1 MSKSGAAGIAAA
13 DRPRMSREAVV
24 ALVFLVLITVFLN
37 ADMNL
42 LYPNAV
48 FIEKDLGINDAQ
60 LGAVSSAFIII
71 GAAVTLLWGYLT
83 DFASRKKLLLF
94 TVLLG
99 EIPCFMTAFSQTYG
113 QLYFWR
119 SLTGL
124 GIGGII
130 PITYSLL
137 SDYFSPSERGLANT
151 WINMVT
157 GLGVVL
163 GMLAAG
169 FIGPVYGWRLP
180 FILAAV
186 PNFVLVPLFYFFVKE
201 PRRGESEPELRAL
214 LRGETV
220 GAGAG
225 GRTGAG
231 GRSAEANHLRPNYLA
246 MARVK
251 TNILSFIQGIPGSV
265 PWGVL
270 TFAIPIYFVRE
281 RGFSVQAATM
291 MMMVFGAGVL
301 AGGFA
306 GGLIGTKL
314 YNIRR
319 SLMPI
324 FLGVVVYVG
333 MFMAYGVVAYPARA
347 GMSFAEMLGPVI
359 MAFLTGFV
367 ASMVGPNPKTIL
379 MNVNLPENRGSIS
392 SIFNLTDSIG
402 NGAGPFLGG
411 LLSVH
416 FGMTRALYIAIS
428 FWALC
433 GFWWFFVART
443 EPRDEEAVRRNM
455 RERAERMGAAPT
467 GAAAGPTG
475 GAPVARG

>member
-1 MSKSGAAGIAAA
+1 MG
-13 DRPRMSREAVV
+13 REARV
-24 ALVFLVLITVFLN
+24 ALTFLVLITVFLN

-71 GAAVTLLWGYLT
+71 GAAVTILWGYLT
-83 DFASRKKLLLF
+83 DFGSRKKLLVF

-99 EIPCFMTAFSQTYG
+99 EIPCAMTAFAQTYG

-151 WINMVT
+151 WVNTVS

-169 FIGPVYGWRLP
+169 FIGPVHGWRLP
-180 FILAAV
+180 FLLAAA
-186 PNFVLVPLFYFFVKE
+186 PNFILVPLFYFFVKE
-201 PRRGESEPELRAL
+201 PKRGEAEPELRSL
-214 LRGETV
+214 LRGEV
-220 GAGAG
+220 GGSGPGVPASGA
-225 GRTGAG
+225 
-231 GRSAEANHLRPNYLA
+231 EQLRPNYLV
-246 MARVK
+246 MARVR
-251 TNILSFIQGIPGSV
+251 TNVLSFIQGIPGSV

-301 AGGFA
+301 AGGFV

-314 YNIRR
+314 YNTRR

-324 FLGVVVYVG
+324 YLGLVVYVG
-333 MFMAYGVVAYPARA
+333 MFLAYAVVAYPARA
-347 GMSFAEMLGPVI
+347 GMSLRQLLGPVTL
-359 MAFLTGFV
+359 AFLAGFV
-367 ASMVGPNPKTIL
+367 ASQVGPNPKTIL

-433 GFWWFFVART
+433 GFWWFFVAGT
-443 EPRDEEAVRRNM
+443 APRDEEAVRRAM
-455 RERAERMGAAPT
+455 RERAERMGT
-467 GAAAGPTG
+467 GAVTTVDPARAAMPTVG
-475 GAPVARG
+475 R

>member
-1 MSKSGAAGIAAA
+1 MAELPGNRK
-13 DRPRMSREAVV
+13 MSRES
-24 ALVFLVLITVFLN
+24 LVCLVYLIVITVFLN

-48 FIEKDLGINDAQ
+48 LIEKDLGINDAQ

-71 GAAVTLLWGYLT
+71 GAVVTLLWGYMA
-83 DFASRKKLLLF
+83 DFVSRKRLLVL

-99 EIPCFMTAFSQTYG
+99 EVPCLMTAFSQTYG

-119 SLTGL
+119 ALTGL

-130 PITYSLL
+130 PISFSLL
-137 SDYFSPSERGLANT
+137 SDYFTVEQRGFANT
-151 WINMVT
+151 MINTVS
-157 GLGVVL
+157 GLGTVL

-180 FILAAV
+180 FIVAAV
-186 PNFVLVPLFYFFVKE
+186 PNFVLVPLFYFFARE
-201 PRRGESEPELRAL
+201 PKRGQAEPELRELVAEGAY
-214 LRGETV
+214 RGRE
-220 GAGAG
+220 
-225 GRTGAG
+225 
-231 GRSAEANHLRPNYLA
+231 RPNYLA

-251 TNILSFIQGIPGSV
+251 TNVLSFIQGIPGCV

-281 RGFSVQAATM
+281 KGFSVQAATM
-291 MMMVFGAGVL
+291 IMMIFGAGVL
-301 AGGFA
+301 AGGFV

-314 YNIRR
+314 YSIKK

-324 FLGVVVYVG
+324 YLGIVVYVG
-333 MFMAYGVVAYPARA
+333 MFLAYGVVAYPAHA
-347 GMSFAEMLGPVI
+347 GMTFLQLLGP
-359 MAFLTGFV
+359 MSLAFLIGFV

-392 SIFNLTDSIG
+392 SVFNLTDSIG
-402 NGAGPFLGG
+402 NGVGPFLGG
-411 LLSVH
+411 LLSVS
-416 FGMTRALYIAIS
+416 FGMTRALYIAIT

-433 GFWWFFVART
+433 GFWWFFVSRT
-443 EPRDEEAVRRNM
+443 EPRDEEAVRRVLA
-455 RERAERMGAAPT
+455 ERAEAMG
-467 GAAAGPTG
+467 GASAGG
-475 GAPVARG
+475 GAPAGGR